1 MSAKLENQYGTI
13 NIENEVIARIAGLT
27 AIDCYGIVGMAAKNV
42 KDDIF
47 QLLKVESLTKG
58 IKISVQEDRIVIDM
72 HIIVEYGTNITAIA
86 ENVEMEAADF
96 KTIIAAQS
104 YGKVVRHDERRRAF
118 LLQALGSGS
127 DIKSVYAKYCK
138 MLPMKRRVKM
148 QLKAFVKLLPP
159 ALYFPI
165 RKLLHSI

>member
-58 IKISVQEDRIVIDM
+58 IKISVHEDRIVIDM

-86 ENVEMEAADF
+86 ENTISTVKYKVETVCGINVEQVNVF
-96 KTIIAAQS
+96 VE
-104 YGKVVRHDERRRAF
+104 GVRVD
-118 LLQALGSGS
+118 G
-127 DIKSVYAKYCK
+127 
-138 MLPMKRRVKM
+138 
-148 QLKAFVKLLPP
+148 
-159 ALYFPI
+159 
-165 RKLLHSI
+165 